1 MELKGSVALV
11 TGANRGLGRAFAK
24 ALLEA
29 GAAKVYGAARN
40 PDSLERLQ
48 AEADEGIVALKL
60 DVTEAAQVR
69 AAAETANDVTLLI
82 NNAGVLE
89 GCGIMEAGHLDPL
102 RREME
107 VNLFGLTAMSQAF
120 APVIEANGGGAIVNM
135 LSVASLI
142 CFPPFGSY
150 SASKAA
156 AMAVT
161 RCLRYELKPRGIDV
175 HGLYAGF
182 IATDMI
188 DYVEGEK
195 ESPENIVAAAM
206 EGVAAGTPDIDC
218 DERAK
223 AIRAALRDDP
233 YGLEASAWERAD
245 AFRAAHPLGT
255 GA

>member
-1 MELKGSVALV
+1 MELKRSVALV
-11 TGANRGLGRAFAK
+11 TGANRGLGRQFVK
-24 ALLEA
+24 ALLKA
-29 GAAKVYGAARN
+29 GAVKIYAAARD
-40 PDSLERLQ
+40 PESLETLCDEEGARL
-48 AEADEGIVALKL
+48 VPLRL
-60 DVTEAAQVR
+60 DVTKASDITAALEH
-69 AAAETANDVTLLI
+69 AKDVTLLV

-89 GCGIMEAGHLDPL
+89 SCGIIEAGNLDPL

-120 APVIEANGGGAIVNM
+120 APVIEACGGGAIVNM

-182 IATDMI
+182 IDTNMI
-188 DYVEGEK
+188 DYVDAEKAHPEDVVAKALEG
-195 ESPENIVAAAM
+195 IAT
-206 EGVAAGTPDIDC
+206 GIPDIDC
-218 DERAK
+218 DERATGV
-223 AIRAALRDDP
+223 RSALREDP
-233 YGLEASAWERAD
+233 YGLEASTWERAD
-245 AFRAAHPLGT
+245 SFRETYPLGRH
-255 GA
+255 G